1 VVLYSDGP
9 NTCAGTVESNWTVP
23 HFGCLS
29 FGGSS
34 FILSCNAQG
43 AYVAKYVVPDCPFT
57 GPYASPST
65 TSYSLGCTLGSTQVT
80 GLSSYAACTN
90 ATGELVEVTT
100 YSSGSCNGTS
110 GNGTESSA
118 VTLLSGMC
126 NAYGGS
132 GFQVNVT
139 GLLITYAVYDN
150 VLCQGDPLKY
160 TAVLAPAA
168 RTQYGLLHTGSEG
181 CANTF
186 AVANGSMI
194 EGAVDFFVV
203 GYSGAQSSMAS
214 AVVIIGALI
223 TNVVVLCA

>member
-1 VVLYSDGP
+1 MYSDGP

-181 CANTF
+181 LLRKH
-186 AVANGSMI
+186 VR
-194 EGAVDFFVV
+194 
-203 GYSGAQSSMAS
+203 SGQRLNDRGRSRLLCRRLQWS
-214 AVVIIGALI
+214 AVFDGQCRGHHRRAALR
-223 TNVVVLCA
+223 TRF